1 MTTPIEAAIA
11 EAAEVTQQLK
21 TGLQSLKKL
30 TAAARRA
37 GEGVNANTTD
47 EETVE
52 VQLAGTSST
61 FSLPISSVFA
71 ATEPAAAALA
81 VNEVNAELGKKA
93 HRLRELADR
102 VVSIYEQAAAAAAST
117 TPTEPAE

>member
-1 MTTPIEAAIA
+1 MTTPIEDAVA
-11 EAAEVTQQLK
+11 EAAEVSHQLL

-30 TAAARRA
+30 TAAARCA
-37 GEGVNANTTD
+37 GDGITANVAD
-47 EETVE
+47 EETVD

-61 FSLPISSVFA
+61 FALPISSVFA
-71 ATEPAAAALA
+71 ATDPAAAALA

-102 VVSIYEQAAAAAAST
+102 VVSIYEQAAAAAA
-117 TPTEPAE
+117 PAETTE

>member
-1 MTTPIEAAIA
+1 MSTPIEAAIA
-11 EAAEVTQQLK
+11 EAAEISHQLLA
-21 TGLQSLKKL
+21 GLQSLKKL

-37 GEGVNANTTD
+37 GEGPNANATD

-61 FSLPISSVFA
+61 FSLPISAVFA
-71 ATEPAAAALA
+71 ATDPAAAALA

-102 VVSIYEQAAAAAAST
+102 VVSIYEQAAAAAAT
-117 TPTEPAE
+117 ANPTEAAE